1 MTEAGVMSTFEI
13 DRPLPRKLFFFLLK
27 GMTRYNDQDQRV
39 YGPNERTDRITQL
52 KAMTRWGSYYVL
64 QEDKIGTLEPGK
76 LADFV
81 VLDKDLLTVPE
92 NDIPTVQVLMT
103 SVGGKVVHLADSLA
117 SEIGMMAVGAT
128 TWKESFP
135 PGW

>member
-1 MTEAGVMSTFEI
+1 
-13 DRPLPRKLFFFLLK
+13 
-27 GMTRYNDQDQRV
+27 
-39 YGPNERTDRITQL
+39 
-52 KAMTRWGSYYVL
+52 L